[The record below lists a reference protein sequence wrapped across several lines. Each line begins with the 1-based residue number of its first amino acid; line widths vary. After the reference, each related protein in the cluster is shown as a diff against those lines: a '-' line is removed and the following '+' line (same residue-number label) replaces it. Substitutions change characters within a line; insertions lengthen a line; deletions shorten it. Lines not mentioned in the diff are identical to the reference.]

1 MCATGVFN
9 HAQGRNVIVYS
20 IVFFSSR
27 RRHTRYWRDW
37 SSDVCS
43 SDLKDGCGIDIHRS
57 GKQPATFYWN
67 EEKLCWMAGISGK
80 EQKIATFNFGKDG
93 EKGKATGSKI
103 LFICIDSNKIYFDN
117 DIDNWL
123 QVGGSDSIK

>member
-1 MCATGVFN
+1 M
-9 HAQGRNVIVYS
+9 I
-20 IVFFSSR
+20 R
-27 RRHTRYWRDW
+27 RPP
-37 SSDVCS
+37 
-43 SDLKDGCGIDIHRS
+43 RS
-57 GKQPATFYWN
+57 TLFPYTTLFRS
-67 EEKLCWMAGISGK
+67 LCWMAGISGK

-123 QVGGSDSIK
+123 QVGGSDSIKWSQVTEKPTKVNEIGRAHV